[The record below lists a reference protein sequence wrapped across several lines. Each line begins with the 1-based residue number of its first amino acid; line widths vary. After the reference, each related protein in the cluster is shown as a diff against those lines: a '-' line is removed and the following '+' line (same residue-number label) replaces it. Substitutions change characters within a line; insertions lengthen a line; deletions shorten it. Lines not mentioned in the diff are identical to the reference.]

1 MYKIFTLSRIPLRMS
16 FRGQKF
22 AEMSSTQ
29 SISDPPSTAQPAAI
43 TREVN
48 TRPTCPLKYA
58 DIGINLG
65 DSVFQ
70 GIYHGKKAHECDLKD
85 VIQRATAVGCVK
97 MMVTGSDLKESRKA
111 VKLAEDYRT
120 LVEPLNAGAVYKIFS
135 YSSLAVDVFR
145 CSV

>member
-1 MYKIFTLSRIPLRMS
+1 MYKIFTLSRILLRMQ
-16 FRGQKF
+16 FRGQRL
-22 AEMSSTQ
+22 AQMSSTHFTSDST
-29 SISDPPSTAQPAAI
+29 SISPPTAVI
-43 TREVN
+43 RDIN
-48 TRPTCPLKYA
+48 TLPTHPLKYV

-120 LVEPLNAGAVYKIFS
+120 SVEPLHA
-135 YSSLAVDVFR
+135 
-145 CSV
+145 